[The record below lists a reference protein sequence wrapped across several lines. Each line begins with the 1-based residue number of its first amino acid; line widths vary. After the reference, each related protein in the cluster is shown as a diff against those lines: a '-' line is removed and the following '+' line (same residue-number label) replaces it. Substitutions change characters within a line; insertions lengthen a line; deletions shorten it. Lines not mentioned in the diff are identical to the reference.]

1 MYIKLYID
9 GDASKIPFFFKNN
22 FFLQIWMFSMTL
34 HNVSKPHTNRIIR
47 SLLKTHFVKTKH
59 IKMRRDIDEL
69 FVSPE
74 HLDKCSY
81 EVLTRHH

>member
-1 MYIKLYID
+1 
-9 GDASKIPFFFKNN
+9 
-22 FFLQIWMFSMTL
+22 MTL
-34 HNVSKPHTNRIIR
+34 HNVSRPRTNQIIR

-74 HLDKCSY
+74 HLEKCSY
-81 EVLTRHH
+81 GVLTRHHRYVEI